1 MKPFLGRKALP
12 DLTSPCECFS
22 RLGTGY
28 GPQKTSSELVSLLK
42 KNASLAQKKM
52 QASPQKNASLAQKIC
67 SHKSWDGRRHQE
79 IRPGSCTA
87 VELYGCTAVR
97 PYGCTAVRLYGRRA
111 ARPDGCTD
119 VRLYG
124 RTYGCMAGRLHGRTL
139 YGPIRPYGRMNRL
152 YSHSIVQ
159 PCSCTADGCTAAGS
173 LLYGHT
179 AVRLYNCTAV
189 RLYGRTAIW
198 PYSCTA
204 LRPYGCMAAQMY
216 GRTKNISAVVVCI
229 RGHMARLQA

>member
-1 MKPFLGRKALP
+1 
-12 DLTSPCECFS
+12 
-22 RLGTGY
+22 
-28 GPQKTSSELVSLLK
+28 
-42 KNASLAQKKM
+42 M
-52 QASPQKNASLAQKIC
+52 QASPKKNASLAQKIC

-79 IRPGSCTA
+79 IRPGSCAA

-159 PCSCTADGCTAAGS
+159 PCSCTAVWLHGCRVITVRPYGSTAVQLYGCTAVRPYSHMAVQ
-173 LLYGHT
+173 LYGPT
-179 AVRLYNCTAV
+179 SV
-189 RLYGRTAIW
+189 RLYGRTDVW
-198 PYSCTA
+198 PYKKYKCSG
-204 LRPYGCMAAQMY
+204 RMYQGSYG
-216 GRTKNISAVVVCI
+216 
-229 RGHMARLQA
+229 

>member
-1 MKPFLGRKALP
+1 VKRFLGRKALP

-28 GPQKTSSELVSLLK
+28 GLQKTSSELVSLLK

-52 QASPQKNASLAQKIC
+52 QASPKKNASLAQKIC

-79 IRPGSCTA
+79 IRPGSCAA

-159 PCSCTADGCTAAGS
+159 PCSCTAVWLHGCRVITVRPYGSTAVQLYGCTAVRPYSHMAVQ
-173 LLYGHT
+173 LYGPT
-179 AVRLYNCTAV
+179 SV
-189 RLYGRTAIW
+189 RLYGRTDVW
-198 PYSCTA
+198 PYKKYKCSG
-204 LRPYGCMAAQMY
+204 RMYQGSYG
-216 GRTKNISAVVVCI
+216 
-229 RGHMARLQA
+229 